1 MERHLLREKSDG
13 FMKKGETSRSVKSD
27 ETVKVLRIHKIDDEI
42 RSGTFPNVPKLAAL
56 FEVSERTINRDLD
69 IMRDQFLAPIEY
81 DRIHNGYYYT
91 NKDFYIK
98 YIPLQEGEL
107 FSLALFDTLLVQ
119 YKNTP
124 LESSLK
130 NIFKKIIKSLPDKV
144 KVESCFLSDVITCIS
159 DPLPFI
165 DQDLFSS
172 IINASDRKKTVTFK
186 YKPLQK
192 TTYMERTLD
201 PFHIVCQ
208 RGNWYVIGW
217 CHYSKEIRIF
227 SFSRISEFHITEES
241 FTIPQDFNLHDHIDT
256 DVGVW
261 VTKIEPFAVKLLFA
275 PEVGTFAAEHQWHEK
290 QTLKVHD
297 DGSVQVTFET
307 TQMQEVKRWVLGQG
321 TTVTVL
327 EPPELIQ
334 EIKEDIQKLGKLYGI
349 GEEK

>member
-98 YIPLQEGEL
+98 YVPLQEGEL

-119 YKNTP
+119 YRNTP
-124 LESSLK
+124 LENALK
-130 NIFKKIIKSLPDKV
+130 NIFIKIISSLPEKV
-144 KVESCFLSDVITCIS
+144 QINSCFLTNVITCIS

-172 IINASDRKKTVTFK
+172 IIDAANQRKTVTFH
-186 YKPLQK
+186 YRPLHK
-192 TTYMERTLD
+192 TTYMERKLN
-201 PFHIVCQ
+201 PFHIICQ

-217 CHYSKEIRIF
+217 CHYSQEVRIF
-227 SFSRISEFHITEES
+227 SFSRITNFKSTAES
-241 FTIPQDFNLHDHIDT
+241 FVLPEDFCLHDHIDT

-261 VTKIEPFAVKLLFA
+261 VTKKDPFTVKLLFSPA
-275 PEVGTFAAEHQWHEK
+275 VGTFASEHQWHEQ
-290 QTLKVHD
+290 QTVEVQD
-297 DGSVQVTFET
+297 NGSVMVTFAT

-327 EPPELIQ
+327 EPKDLIQ
-334 EIKEDIQKLGKLYGI
+334 EIKNDIQKLSILYGI